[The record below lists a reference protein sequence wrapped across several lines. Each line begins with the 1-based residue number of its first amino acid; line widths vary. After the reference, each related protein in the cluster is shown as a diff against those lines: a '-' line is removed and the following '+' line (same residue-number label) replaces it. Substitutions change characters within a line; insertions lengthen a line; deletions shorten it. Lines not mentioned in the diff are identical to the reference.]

1 MTEVKMDIGIIKQ
14 GNEIQDLII
23 KSNIVKELPIYN
35 NLIRALTL
43 NAINNVNGVNELK
56 NKLIR
61 G

>member
-1 MTEVKMDIGIIKQ
+1 MDLGIIRRD
-14 GNEIQDLII
+14 NEIQDLII

-35 NLIRALTL
+35 NLVRALTL
-43 NAINNVNGVNELK
+43 NAISNINGVNELK